1 MRRRAQAKAN
11 GRTRWSYAA
20 LFVVA
25 CGAWVAGCADM
36 AADDDGAQTW
46 SWDLPRGFPTPA
58 VPDDN
63 PMSEAK
69 VELGRHLFYD
79 RRLSANESQ
88 SCADCH
94 HQDKGF
100 VDGLAVGIGSTG
112 EAHVRNP
119 QGLTNVAYMSSY
131 TWANPNLTT
140 LEQQIHLPLFG
151 EFPVELGVTGN
162 EDEVLARFVSDP
174 EYVDMF
180 RAAFP
185 EADPSPDGV
194 VTFDHAIK
202 AMAAFVRTMI
212 SGNSDFDRWAY
223 QDDRTALSDSAVR
236 GMNMFFEEELECHHC
251 HGGFNFALSSTHEG
265 QAFDQMAFHNNGLYN
280 LDDEGAYPI
289 QDPGLYEFT
298 GVPSDMGRFRAP
310 SLRNVTV
317 TGPYMHDG
325 SIETLDEVIDMYAA
339 GGRVI
344 ESGPMAGDGRQ
355 NPHKSA
361 FVNGFGLDDQQ
372 RADLHAFL
380 ESLTDEEFLNDPRF
394 SDPWD

>member
-1 MRRRAQAKAN
+1 MLRRRRHARALSRP
-11 GRTRWSYAA
+11 GLAA
-20 LFVVA
+20 LVSVTCGLGLVA
-25 CGAWVAGCADM
+25 CADM
-36 AADDDGAQTW
+36 AGGDDGAETW
-46 SWDLPRGFPTPA
+46 SWALPRGFPEPL

-79 RRLSANESQ
+79 RRLSANETQ

-94 HQDKGF
+94 DQQVGF
-100 VDGLAVGIGSTG
+100 TDRRPVGVGSTG
-112 EAHVRNP
+112 EAHVRNS

-162 EDEVLARFVSDP
+162 EDEVLARFRGEVD
-174 EYVDMF
+174 YVDMF
-180 RAAFP
+180 RDAFP
-185 EADPSPDGV
+185 EANPSPDAV
-194 VTFDHAIK
+194 VNFDHAIK

-212 SGNSDFDRWAY
+212 SGESDFDRWAY
-223 QDDRTALSDSAVR
+223 QDDRTALSESAVR

-251 HGGFNFALSSTHEG
+251 HGGFNFSLSSTHQG

-280 LDDEGAYPI
+280 LDGEGAYPT

-298 GVPSDMGRFRAP
+298 GLASDMGRFRAP
-310 SLRNVTV
+310 SLRNVSI

-339 GGRVI
+339 GGQLI

-355 NPHKSA
+355 NPHKSG
-361 FVNGFGLDDQQ
+361 FVNGFALDDQQ

-380 ESLTDEEFLNDPRF
+380 ESLTDEDFLSDPRF
-394 SDPWD
+394 SNPWE